1 MIDDITIDLWFSWN
15 FSSMKDII
23 RMCNLIIRFSKFISN
38 KKIEEEFEV
47 FLSKIVWR
55 KTLEVSNMDTYIL
68 DTSVWAKIEYT
79 CFLAVR
85 F

>member
-1 MIDDITIDLWFSWN
+1 
-15 FSSMKDII
+15 MKDII

-68 DTSVWAKIEYT
+68 DTSV
-79 CFLAVR
+79 
-85 F
+85 